1 MASRWPLRLAPAALG
16 VRLHRQCCR
25 RAAAAIQLHVPHA
38 SIGMPSPHGELGIA
52 GAALAPAPAP
62 EAPLPEP
69 PPPELPL
76 DVEPLAPPPVAVVLC
91 VAPVSLQYVGSWL
104 QT

>member
-1 MASRWPLRLAPAALG
+1 
-16 VRLHRQCCR
+16 
-25 RAAAAIQLHVPHA
+25 
-38 SIGMPSPHGELGIA
+38 LGIA
-52 GAALAPAPAP
+52 GVALAPAP

-76 DVEPLAPPPVAVVLC
+76 DVEPLAPLPVAVVVLC

-104 QT
+104 QTWFVEVPDVWAATGDVANNKAISSASLMSNLAQSSAAPSDTST